1 MPRFLVSLFL
11 IAGLLPAT
19 PAPPA
24 PLAAQQADPEEPA
37 PAELDGSSV
46 PVEGTVT
53 GTVTDAGTGQPIS
66 AVQLSVVGTG
76 LGGLTNEDGR
86 YLIQNVPD
94 GPQTLRAE
102 RRRPQGQNAWAD
114 NDCTGFLPSGYVP
127 ASRARWV
134 ADNLVTLLDG
144 WSDAEVTMRNQ
155 RLARASQLAGFS
167 LSMLGAAHCSIALD
181 SGPEISSMQ
190 AFAEAEERFS
200 NALQYAQSSGATDIA
215 NAARL
220 GRARVR
226 LYQGDTQG
234 ALADAREVPEGF
246 RMDLHPSDAPNR
258 LNNRIWATNLFN
270 FSFGVAPWTR
280 ELMTGGVPDPRTTTY
295 DTGQNTGWAPGNVW
309 GQSKYTSASPPMP
322 IARWEEAQ
330 FIIAEVVGGD
340 EAVRI
345 IDALRDR
352 HGLPR
357 FMGMGDSEI
366 RQAVIDERQRELW
379 FEGFRA
385 YDIHRLNLPLVP
397 APGEPYQLGVKG
409 GSYGDQTCI
418 PIPIIET
425 FNNPTIRGGA

>member
-1 MPRFLVSLFL
+1 MRFKTIQVITRAFACAALLAVSATGCDIDSLLEVSDPSRLLSENVEIPSQAAALMNGLEADFICGHGAFLVVTADLSDEYEDTNAGGDNWSL
-11 IAGLLPAT
+11 
-19 PAPPA
+19 
-24 PLAAQQADPEEPA
+24 D
-37 PAELDGSSV
+37 
-46 PVEGTVT
+46 
-53 GTVTDAGTGQPIS
+53 
-66 AVQLSVVGTG
+66 
-76 LGGLTNEDGR
+76 
-86 YLIQNVPD
+86 
-94 GPQTLRAE
+94 

-114 NDCTGFLPSGYVP
+114 SDCTAGLPSAYVP

-134 ADNLVTLLDG
+134 ADNVAGLLEG
-144 WSDAEVTMRNQ
+144 WSDAEVDMRNQ
-155 RLARASQLAGFS
+155 RLARASLLSGFS
-167 LSMLGAAHCSIALD
+167 LSMLGATHCSIALD
-181 SGPEISSMQ
+181 SGPEMSSMQ

-200 NALQYAQSSGATDIA
+200 NALQYAQSAGAPDIA
-215 NAARL
+215 NAARV

-226 LYQGDTQG
+226 LYQGDMQG

-246 RMDLHPSDAPNR
+246 VMEIHPSDATNR
-258 LNNRIWATNLFN
+258 LYNRVWATNLFN
-270 FSFGVAPWTR
+270 FTFGVAPWTR

-309 GQSKYTSASPPMP
+309 GQSKYPSAGSPMP

-330 FIIAEVVGGD
+330 LIIAEVVGGD

-345 IDALRDR
+345 IDTLRDK
-352 HGLPR
+352 HGLPH
-357 FMGMGDSEI
+357 FMGMGEAEI

-385 YDIHRLNLPLVP
+385 YDIHRLNVPLFP
-397 APGEPYQLGVKG
+397 APGEPYQPGVKG